1 LKGIIEVLMRFKILD
16 AIRGKS
22 ELPRAKLDRLF
33 AISTASITMEAN
45 LGLSPG
51 GAAGI
56 CLKPIESS
64 RYEAARSE
72 IEDLLKYSAR
82 ETGTKYRVEKDEYR
96 YLWVVL
102 EDPDFD
108 DLVVNVHL
116 VSTTMVEHG
125 FGEQLLCAL
134 YQFRGR
140 DGPVYWIYSFKGGS
154 YYPFAPIEGHNRDSS
169 FEFRLRSVMEPELPV
184 EKDVEKWYPL
194 WGTPI

>member
-1 LKGIIEVLMRFKILD
+1 MRFKILD

-22 ELPRAKLDRLF
+22 ELPTAKLDRLF

-45 LGLSPG
+45 LGLSPA

-56 CLKPIESS
+56 CLKPVESS

-72 IEDLLKYSAR
+72 IEDLLRYSAR
-82 ETGTKYRVEKDEYR
+82 ETGTKYRVETDEYR

-108 DLVVNVHL
+108 DLVANVHL
-116 VSTTMVEHG
+116 VSTTMADHG

-134 YQFRGR
+134 YRFQGR
-140 DGPVYWIYSFKGGS
+140 DGPVYWIYSFKGGA
-154 YYPFAPIEGHNRDSS
+154 YYPFAPAKGQERDST

-194 WGTPI
+194 WGTPL